1 VVVDSTEEHRS
12 IHGHRKQ
19 GESNAIGSKTMSTT
33 KAVSPADHGIL
44 LEAGTNE
51 AEVLAFR
58 VCGARFGVNVAKV
71 REVVPLE
78 RLTPIPHSHPAIDG
92 LAEVREMV
100 IPLINLRKFLFN
112 KDDCRAAD
120 GTENLLLLE
129 FNNIHTAFR
138 VEEVER
144 IYRVSWKDTR
154 PVPRLGENACPV
166 TSVLRQ
172 KEGLLPML
180 DFESICAT
188 VGLGGMAVDLDS
200 INKDQAIDKANLPI
214 VYADDSQ
221 LVRAMVKDSLHEAGF
236 HHLRGFPDGQD
247 AWTYLSEVAENS
259 TPESIHQK
267 VACIVTDVEMPRMDG
282 LSLTKKIRQ
291 DSVLNHVPVVVF
303 SSIATKDNQKK
314 GIQVGASAQVSKAKY
329 DELVSEVT
337 RLVTMGA

>member
-1 VVVDSTEEHRS
+1 
-12 IHGHRKQ
+12 
-19 GESNAIGSKTMSTT
+19 MSTT
-33 KAVSPADHGIL
+33 KTVSAVDHGIL

-100 IPLINLRKFLFN
+100 IPLINLRKFLF
-112 KDDCRAAD
+112 DDGQCRAAD

-188 VGLGGMAVDLDS
+188 VGLGGMSVDLDS
-200 INKDQAIDKANLPI
+200 ISEDQAIAKADLPI

-236 HHLRGFPDGQD
+236 QQLKGFPDGQD
-247 AWTYLSEVAENS
+247 AWEYLSELASNS
-259 TPESIHQK
+259 TAEDIREK

-291 DSVLNHVPVVVF
+291 NSVLAGIPVVVF

-314 GIQVGASAQVSKAKY
+314 GLQVGASAQVSKAKY

-337 RLVTMGA
+337 KLAATGA

>member
-1 VVVDSTEEHRS
+1 
-12 IHGHRKQ
+12 
-19 GESNAIGSKTMSTT
+19 MSTT
-33 KAVSPADHGIL
+33 KAVTSIDHGIL

-100 IPLINLRKFLFN
+100 IPLINLRKFLF
-112 KDDCRAAD
+112 DDAEHRAAD

-154 PVPRLGENACPV
+154 PVPQLGENSCPV

-172 KEGLLPML
+172 KDGLLPML
-180 DFESICAT
+180 DFESICAI
-188 VGLGGMAVDLDS
+188 VGLGGMSVDLES
-200 INKDQAIDKANLPI
+200 IDKERSKAQAELPI

-236 HHLRGFPDGQD
+236 NHLRGFPDGQD
-247 AWTYLSEVAENS
+247 AWDYLSDLASNS
-259 TPESIHQK
+259 TDRNIHEK

-291 DSVLNHVPVVVF
+291 NAILAGVPVVVF

-314 GIQVGASAQVSKAKY
+314 GLQVGASAQVSKAKY
-329 DELVSEVT
+329 DELVEAVT
-337 RLVTMGA
+337 KLVGTSA

>member
-1 VVVDSTEEHRS
+1 MNTTTNVS
-12 IHGHRKQ
+12 Q
-19 GESNAIGSKTMSTT
+19 G
-33 KAVSPADHGIL
+33 DQGIL

-112 KDDCRAAD
+112 DAEVRSVD

-144 IYRVSWKDTR
+144 IYRVSWKNTR
-154 PVPRLGENACPV
+154 PVPQLGENACPV

-172 KEGLLPML
+172 EEGLLPML
-180 DFESICAT
+180 DFESICAM
-188 VGLGGMAVDLDS
+188 VGLGGMSVDLDTIEKEQS
-200 INKDQAIDKANLPI
+200 VAQRELPI

-236 HHLRGFPDGQD
+236 THLRGFPDGQD
-247 AWTYLSEVAENS
+247 AWEYLTELTEKSTVENIR
-259 TPESIHQK
+259 EK

-291 DSVLNHVPVVVF
+291 DPILSSVPVIVF

-314 GIQVGASAQVSKAKY
+314 GVQVGASAQVSKAKY
-329 DELVSEVT
+329 DELVEAVHQLLGT
-337 RLVTMGA
+337 VA

>member
-1 VVVDSTEEHRS
+1 
-12 IHGHRKQ
+12 
-19 GESNAIGSKTMSTT
+19 MSTT
-33 KAVSPADHGIL
+33 KAVSSIDHGIL

-100 IPLINLRKFLFN
+100 IPLVNLRKFLF
-112 KDDCRAAD
+112 DDAQHRSAD

-129 FNNIHTAFR
+129 FNNVHTAFR

-180 DFESICAT
+180 DFESICAK
-188 VGLGGMAVDLDS
+188 VGLGGMSLDLES
-200 INKDQAIDKANLPI
+200 IDKDHSVSKAELPI

-236 HHLRGFPDGQD
+236 THLRGFPDGQD
-247 AWTYLSEVAENS
+247 AWEYLDELASNS
-259 TPESIHQK
+259 TPEDIREK

-291 DSVLNHVPVVVF
+291 NAVLAKVPVIVF

-314 GIQVGASAQVSKAKY
+314 GLQVGASVQVSKAKY
-329 DELVSEVT
+329 AELVDAVT
-337 RLVTMGA
+337 RLAGTSA

>member
-1 VVVDSTEEHRS
+1 M
-12 IHGHRKQ
+12 
-19 GESNAIGSKTMSTT
+19 SN
-33 KAVSPADHGIL
+33 KATSPVDHGIL

-58 VCGARFGVNVAKV
+58 VSGARFGVNVAKV

-100 IPLINLRKFLFN
+100 IPLINLRKFLF
-112 KDDCRAAD
+112 DDSEHRAAD
-120 GTENLLLLE
+120 GSESLLLLE
-129 FNNIHTAFR
+129 FNNLHTAFR

-144 IYRVSWKDTR
+144 IYRVSWKDTL
-154 PVPRLGENACPV
+154 PVPQLGENACPV

-180 DFESICAT
+180 DFESICAK
-188 VGLGGMAVDLDS
+188 VGLGGMSVDLES
-200 INKDQAIDKANLPI
+200 IEKEESASKAEMPI

-221 LVRAMVKDSLHEAGF
+221 LIRAMVKDSLHEAGF
-236 HHLRGFPDGQD
+236 QHLRGFPDGQD
-247 AWTYLSEVAENS
+247 AWDYLTDLANES
-259 TPESIHQK
+259 TADNIRQK

-291 DSVLNHVPVVVF
+291 NPVLASVPVVVF
-303 SSIATKDNQKK
+303 SSIATRDNQKK
-314 GIQVGASAQVSKAKY
+314 GLQVGASAQVSKAKY
-329 DELVSEVT
+329 DELVETVH
-337 RLVTMGA
+337 RLLGMGA

>member
-1 VVVDSTEEHRS
+1 
-12 IHGHRKQ
+12 
-19 GESNAIGSKTMSTT
+19 MSTT
-33 KAVSPADHGIL
+33 KNAAPADHGIL

-112 KDDCRAAD
+112 DAEARSVD

-144 IYRVSWKDTR
+144 IYRVSWQNTR
-154 PVPRLGENACPV
+154 PVPQLGENACPV

-172 KEGLLPML
+172 EEGLLPML

-188 VGLGGMAVDLDS
+188 VGLGGMSVDLDT
-200 INKDQAIDKANLPI
+200 IAKDQSALQAEMPI

-221 LVRAMVKDSLHEAGF
+221 LVRAMVKDSLQEAGF
-236 HHLRGFPDGQD
+236 THLRGFPDGQD
-247 AWTYLSEVAENS
+247 AWEYLTELTEKS
-259 TPESIHQK
+259 TVESIREK

-291 DSVLNHVPVVVF
+291 DPILSSVPVVVF

-329 DELVSEVT
+329 DELVEAIHQLLGTV
-337 RLVTMGA
+337 A

>member
-1 VVVDSTEEHRS
+1 
-12 IHGHRKQ
+12 
-19 GESNAIGSKTMSTT
+19 MSTT
-33 KAVSPADHGIL
+33 NTATTTEHGIL

-58 VCGARFGVNVAKV
+58 VRGARFGVNVAKV

-100 IPLINLRKFLFN
+100 IPLINLRKYLFH
-112 KDDCRAAD
+112 DDEARSVD
-120 GTENLLLLE
+120 GSESLLLLE

-144 IYRVSWKDTR
+144 IYRVSWQDTR
-154 PVPRLGENACPV
+154 PVPRLGKDACPV

-172 KEGLLPML
+172 EEGLLPML

-188 VGLGGMAVDLDS
+188 VGLGGMSVDLET
-200 INKDQAIDKANLPI
+200 IEKDQAPEQADMPI

-236 HHLRGFPDGQD
+236 THLRGFPDGQD
-247 AWTYLSEVAENS
+247 AWEYLVGLAENA
-259 TPESIHQK
+259 TAENIRGK
-267 VACIVTDVEMPRMDG
+267 VACVVTDVEMPRMDG
-282 LSLTKKIRQ
+282 LSLTKKIRGH
-291 DSVLNHVPVVVF
+291 SVLANLPVVVF

-314 GIQVGASAQVSKAKY
+314 GVQVGATAQVSKAKY
-329 DELVSEVT
+329 DELVEAVHELLGT
-337 RLVTMGA
+337 GA

>member
-1 VVVDSTEEHRS
+1 
-12 IHGHRKQ
+12 
-19 GESNAIGSKTMSTT
+19 MSTT
-33 KAVSPADHGIL
+33 KAVSAVDHGIL

-100 IPLINLRKFLFN
+100 IPLINLRKFLF
-112 KDDCRAAD
+112 DDDQSRVAD

-188 VGLGGMAVDLDS
+188 VGLGGMSVDLDS
-200 INKDQAIDKANLPI
+200 ISEDQAIAKAELPI

-236 HHLRGFPDGQD
+236 QQLRGFPDGQD
-247 AWTYLSEVAENS
+247 AWEYLSELAGNS
-259 TPESIHQK
+259 TAEDIREK

-291 DSVLNHVPVVVF
+291 NSVLANIPVVVF

-314 GIQVGASAQVSKAKY
+314 GLQVGASAQVSKAKY
-329 DELVSEVT
+329 DELVAEVT
-337 RLVTMGA
+337 KLAATGA

>member
-1 VVVDSTEEHRS
+1 M
-12 IHGHRKQ
+12 K
-19 GESNAIGSKTMSTT
+19 AIVGSKTMSTKVNT
-33 KAVSPADHGIL
+33 KALSPADHGIL

-58 VCGARFGVNVAKV
+58 VRGARFGVNVAKV

-78 RLTPIPHSHPAIDG
+78 RLTPIPHSHPAVDG

-100 IPLINLRKFLFN
+100 IPLVNLRKFLF
-112 KDDCRAAD
+112 DDDECRSAD
-120 GTENLLLLE
+120 GSENLLLLE

-154 PVPRLGENACPV
+154 PVPQLGENACPV

-180 DFESICAT
+180 DFESICAM
-188 VGLGGMAVDLDS
+188 VGLGGMSVDLES
-200 INKDQAIDKANLPI
+200 IEKEQSAAKAEMPI

-221 LVRAMVKDSLHEAGF
+221 LVRAMVKDSLQEAGF
-236 HHLRGFPDGQD
+236 THLRGFPDGQD
-247 AWTYLSEVAENS
+247 AWEYLSNLASNSTAENIR
-259 TPESIHQK
+259 EK

-291 DSVLNHVPVVVF
+291 NAILASIPVIVF

-314 GIQVGASAQVSKAKY
+314 GVQVGASAQVSKAKY
-329 DELVSEVT
+329 DELIGTVH
-337 RLVTMGA
+337 RLLGMGA

>member
-1 VVVDSTEEHRS
+1 M
-12 IHGHRKQ
+12 
-19 GESNAIGSKTMSTT
+19 SN
-33 KAVSPADHGIL
+33 KATSPVDHGIL

-58 VCGARFGVNVAKV
+58 VSGARFGVNVAKV

-78 RLTPIPHSHPAIDG
+78 RLTAIPHSHPAIDG

-112 KDDCRAAD
+112 DSEHRAAD
-120 GTENLLLLE
+120 GSESLLLLE
-129 FNNIHTAFR
+129 FNNLHTAFR

-144 IYRVSWKDTR
+144 IYRVSWKDTL
-154 PVPRLGENACPV
+154 PVPQLGENACPV

-180 DFESICAT
+180 DFESICAK
-188 VGLGGMAVDLDS
+188 VGLGGMSLDLES
-200 INKDQAIDKANLPI
+200 IDKDQAAAKAEVPI
-214 VYADDSQ
+214 IYADDSQ

-236 HHLRGFPDGQD
+236 QHLRGFPDGQD
-247 AWTYLSEVAENS
+247 AWEYLNDLAKES
-259 TPESIHQK
+259 TADNIREK

-291 DSVLNHVPVVVF
+291 NPVLAGVPVIVF
-303 SSIATKDNQKK
+303 SSIATRDNQKK
-314 GIQVGASAQVSKAKY
+314 GLQVGASAQVSKAKY
-329 DELVSEVT
+329 DELIQTVH
-337 RLVTMGA
+337 RLLGMGA

>member
-1 VVVDSTEEHRS
+1 
-12 IHGHRKQ
+12 
-19 GESNAIGSKTMSTT
+19 MST
-33 KAVSPADHGIL
+33 KAVTAVDHGIL

-58 VCGARFGVNVAKV
+58 VRGARFGVNVAKV

-78 RLTPIPHSHPAIDG
+78 RLTAIPHSHPAIDG

-100 IPLINLRKFLFN
+100 IPLINLRKFLF
-112 KDDCRAAD
+112 DDDECHSAD

-154 PVPRLGENACPV
+154 PVPQLGEDACPV

-172 KEGLLPML
+172 KDGLLPML
-180 DFESICAT
+180 DFESICAR
-188 VGLGGMAVDLDS
+188 VGLGGMSVDLDS
-200 INKDQAIDKANLPI
+200 IDREQSAKTEMPI

-221 LVRAMVKDSLHEAGF
+221 LVRAMVKDSLHEAGYN
-236 HHLRGFPDGQD
+236 HLRGFPDGQD
-247 AWTYLSEVAENS
+247 AWEYLSDLASNS
-259 TPESIHQK
+259 NDTNIREK

-291 DSVLNHVPVVVF
+291 NAILANIPVVVF

-314 GIQVGASAQVSKAKY
+314 GLQVGASAQISKAKY
-329 DELVSEVT
+329 DELVEAVN
-337 RLVTMGA
+337 RLLGMGA

>member
-1 VVVDSTEEHRS
+1 M
-12 IHGHRKQ
+12 
-19 GESNAIGSKTMSTT
+19 SKTNP
-33 KAVSPADHGIL
+33 VSPADHGIL

-112 KDDCRAAD
+112 DAESRTAD
-120 GTENLLLLE
+120 GSENLLLLE

-188 VGLGGMAVDLDS
+188 VGLGGMSVDLDS
-200 INKDQAIDKANLPI
+200 IAKDQLATKAELPI

-221 LVRAMVKDSLHEAGF
+221 LVRAMVKDSLQEAGF
-236 HHLRGFPDGQD
+236 THLRGFPDGQD
-247 AWTYLSEVAENS
+247 AWEYLSELAGGATRENIG
-259 TPESIHQK
+259 EK

-291 DSVLNHVPVVVF
+291 NPVLANVPVVVF

-314 GIQVGASAQVSKAKY
+314 GVQVGASVQVSKAKY
-329 DELVSEVT
+329 DELVDAVT
-337 RLVTMGA
+337 QLVGTSA

>member
-1 VVVDSTEEHRS
+1 M
-12 IHGHRKQ
+12 
-19 GESNAIGSKTMSTT
+19 NTT
-33 KAVSPADHGIL
+33 KNAPPADHGIL

-112 KDDCRAAD
+112 DDDCRDAD
-120 GTENLLLLE
+120 GDENLLLLE
-129 FNNIHTAFR
+129 FNGIHTAFR

-166 TSVLRQ
+166 TSVLSQ

-180 DFESICAT
+180 DFESICVT
-188 VGLGGMAVDLDS
+188 VGLGGMSVDLDS
-200 INKDQAIDKANLPI
+200 INKGLSIALAEQHI

-221 LVRAMVKDSLHEAGF
+221 LIRAMVKDSLQEAGF
-236 HHLRGFPDGQD
+236 ARLRGFPDGQD
-247 AWTYLSEVAENS
+247 AWEYLNELATNA
-259 TPESIHQK
+259 TPENIHEK
-267 VACIVTDVEMPRMDG
+267 VACIVTDIEMPRMDG

-291 DSVLNHVPVVVF
+291 NSVLSKVPIVVF

-314 GIQVGASAQVSKAKY
+314 GLQVGASAQVSKAKY
-329 DELVSEVT
+329 DELAEAVT
-337 RLVTMGA
+337 QLAGTSA

>member
-1 VVVDSTEEHRS
+1 MGAT
-12 IHGHRKQ
+12 
-19 GESNAIGSKTMSTT
+19 N
-33 KAVSPADHGIL
+33 AVSTVDHGIL

-71 REVVPLE
+71 REVVPLD

-100 IPLINLRKFLFN
+100 IPLVNLRKFLF
-112 KDDCRAAD
+112 DDSEHRSAD
-120 GTENLLLLE
+120 GSENLLLLE

-154 PVPRLGENACPV
+154 PVPQLGENTCPV

-180 DFESICAT
+180 DFESICAK
-188 VGLGGMAVDLDS
+188 VGLGGMSADLDS
-200 INKDQAIDKANLPI
+200 IEKDPSAAQAETPI
-214 VYADDSQ
+214 VFADDSQ
-221 LVRAMVKDSLHEAGF
+221 LIRSMVKDSLHEAGF

-247 AWTYLSEVAENS
+247 AWDYLSQLADNS
-259 TPESIHQK
+259 TADTIRQK
-267 VACIVTDVEMPRMDG
+267 VACVVTDVEMPRMDG
-282 LSLTKKIRQ
+282 LSLTKKIRE
-291 DSVLNHVPVVVF
+291 SAILGKVPVVVF

-329 DELVSEVT
+329 DELVETVIG
-337 RLVTMGA
+337 LVLPKYSPAR

>member
-1 VVVDSTEEHRS
+1 
-12 IHGHRKQ
+12 
-19 GESNAIGSKTMSTT
+19 MSTK
-33 KAVSPADHGIL
+33 KAVSSVDHGIL

-71 REVVPLE
+71 REVVPLD

-100 IPLINLRKFLFN
+100 IPLVNLRKFLF
-112 KDDCRAAD
+112 DDSEHRAAD

-129 FNNIHTAFR
+129 FNNVHTAFR

-154 PVPRLGENACPV
+154 PVPKLGENACPV

-180 DFESICAT
+180 DFESICAK
-188 VGLGGMAVDLDS
+188 VGLGGMSLDLES
-200 INKDQAIDKANLPI
+200 IGKDQSAAQAELPI

-236 HHLRGFPDGQD
+236 THLRGFPDGQD
-247 AWTYLSEVAENS
+247 AWDYLNELAGNS
-259 TPESIHQK
+259 TPENIRQK

-291 DSVLNHVPVVVF
+291 DSILSKVPVIVF

-314 GIQVGASAQVSKAKY
+314 GLQVGASAQVSKAKY
-329 DELVSEVT
+329 DELVETVT
-337 RLVTMGA
+337 RLVGTSA

>member
-1 VVVDSTEEHRS
+1 
-12 IHGHRKQ
+12 
-19 GESNAIGSKTMSTT
+19 MSTP
-33 KAVSPADHGIL
+33 KAISPVDHGIL

-58 VCGARFGVNVAKV
+58 VRGARFGVNVAKV

-78 RLTPIPHSHPAIDG
+78 RLTTIPHSHPAIDG

-100 IPLINLRKFLFN
+100 IPLINLRQFLFN
-112 KDDCRAAD
+112 DDESRAAD

-129 FNNIHTAFR
+129 FNAIHTAFR

-144 IYRVSWKDTR
+144 IYRVSWKDTL
-154 PVPRLGENACPV
+154 PVPQLGENACPV

-180 DFESICAT
+180 DFESICAM
-188 VGLGGMAVDLDS
+188 VGLGGMSVDLDAISKNQS
-200 INKDQAIDKANLPI
+200 IAKAELPI

-221 LVRAMVKDSLHEAGF
+221 LVRSMVKDSLHEAGF
-236 HHLRGFPDGQD
+236 THLRGFPDGQD
-247 AWTYLSEVAENS
+247 AWEYLSEVAENS
-259 TPESIHQK
+259 TPENIGEK

-291 DSVLNHVPVVVF
+291 NTALANVPVVVF

-329 DELVSEVT
+329 DELVEEVT
-337 RLVTMGA
+337 QLLGA

>member
-1 VVVDSTEEHRS
+1 
-12 IHGHRKQ
+12 
-19 GESNAIGSKTMSTT
+19 MSTT
-33 KAVSPADHGIL
+33 QAVTAIDHGIL

-78 RLTPIPHSHPAIDG
+78 RLTTIPHSHPAIDG

-112 KDDCRAAD
+112 KDDARTAD

-180 DFESICAT
+180 DFESICAM
-188 VGLGGMAVDLDS
+188 VGLGGMSVDLDA
-200 INKDQAIDKANLPI
+200 INEDKSVAQAELPI

-221 LVRAMVKDSLHEAGF
+221 LVRAMVKDSLNEAGF
-236 HHLRGFPDGQD
+236 HQLRGFPDGQD
-247 AWTYLSEVAENS
+247 AWEYLTELADNS
-259 TPESIHQK
+259 TPETIFEK

-291 DSVLNHVPVVVF
+291 NTVLANIPVVVF

-329 DELVSEVT
+329 DELVAEVA